1 MVQPYLAS
9 MIHRAPFM
17 ESSGY
22 LGQYFTI
29 YPLRPS
35 TGQTGHPE
43 IGRASH
49 GVRAHQYGGA
59 PNMEPGTRDD
69 GILLRAGAGMETSG
83 RAA

>member
-29 YPLRPS
+29 YSLRL
-35 TGQTGHPE
+35 
-43 IGRASH
+43 RAAK
-49 GVRAHQYGGA
+49 R
-59 PNMEPGTRDD
+59 D
-69 GILLRAGAGMETSG
+69 GIQKAACRRAGPRPGRPGLARSPRAWPASG
-83 RAA
+83 HSLTFSSPLAEG